1 MISSLIYRIRSSKLF
16 SSFFITSFG
25 SGISKVVMILG
36 TFYCTNTLTKME
48 FGEYSFIRNTLTMLL
63 TICASNFSSL
73 CTKFASEASSS
84 VASVKRLFILFLFSL
99 SVCTIAG
106 VLLLVLPA
114 NVILSILGS
123 NESIEYFRFA
133 GLLLPLFMAQPLI
146 EGTLRGR
153 MHFKLISWLQV
164 ISSLIFVILLVGGIH
179 FWGVSGAIWGLYIYY
194 GIYSIISLIFILYAD
209 KPLKHFH
216 SLDRFWLEYRSIFK
230 MVLPVFILSFVEAP
244 IFWYLQV
251 LLTKYASV
259 EAVGTMTVVKQIRNL
274 ALLVPNYF
282 FMTYIAFA
290 GRLNAEKQ
298 YSQYFSQFD
307 RLIKL
312 FALGGVAITLIIS
325 ILSKPLLSLFG
336 AIYVGDWAILIIG
349 CIGIPIALM
358 MSLIKQSLILQE
370 HQVQLMYISVF
381 WNVLWI
387 LSFYVLLLCN
397 LNAVAAF
404 FVSEL
409 IAWLVNIGLSYRL
422 YRKDKKRFSNL

>member
-1 MISSLIYRIRSSKLF
+1 MISDLIERIKKSKLF
-16 SSFFITSFG
+16 RSFFITSFG

-73 CTKFASEASSS
+73 CTKFASEASTS

-106 VLLLVLPA
+106 GLLLVLPD
-114 NVILSILGS
+114 NVISSILGT

-133 GLLLPLFMAQPLI
+133 GLLLPLFMVQPLI

-164 ISSLIFVILLVGGIH
+164 ISSVLFVALLIGGIYH
-179 FWGVSGAIWGLYIYY
+179 SGVSGAIWGLYIYY
-194 GIYSIISLIFILYAD
+194 GIYSILSLLFIFYAD
-209 KPLKHFH
+209 SPLKHLQ
-216 SLDRFWLEYRSIFK
+216 SLDKFWLEYRSIFK

-290 GRLNAEKQ
+290 GRMNAEKQ
-298 YSQYFSQFD
+298 YDQYFSQFD

-312 FALGGVAITLIIS
+312 FGLGGVGITIILS
-325 ILSKPLLSLFG
+325 ILAKPLLALFG
-336 AIYVGDWAILIIG
+336 SVYITDWPILIIG
-349 CIGIPIALM
+349 CIGIPISLM

-370 HQVQLMYISVF
+370 HQVQLMLISIF
-381 WNVLWI
+381 WNILWI
-387 LSFYVLLLCN
+387 VLFYLMIMFEFDVIS
-397 LNAVAAF
+397 AF
-404 FVSEL
+404 FISEIL
-409 IAWLVNIGLSYRL
+409 AWSINIMLSYML
-422 YRKDKKRFSNL
+422 YHKDKKRILC